1 MVMPLGYLGQAP
13 PPTCI
18 PDDQR
23 EVHIIA
29 ESVAVFA
36 VAPFMFWLSAQ
47 KALPEWARGVSFVV
61 GAGTVAVDGWLLWKY
76 VTGKR

>member
-1 MVMPLGYLGQAP
+1 MNIAGLGQG

-23 EVHIIA
+23 EVHVVT
-29 ESVAVFA
+29 ESIAVFA

-47 KALPEWARGVSFVV
+47 KELPDWARGVSFVV
-61 GAGTVAVDGWLLWKY
+61 GAGTVAVDGWLLWRY